1 MGTTMCMM
9 LLFTQSSRIC
19 RMNVGSHAIVFKSL
33 RFGRFTLKHNPQSF
47 QTKTGFKS
55 LGFRLWKHHSSVNDN
70 RSKLWVLKCT
80 SVNGAWV
87 CILFATSN
95 QILIQEP
102 NWTLKCILDPQFQK
116 LDQRWKTQ
124 QEIRITEI
132 QDHLFPHNYRLSLRF
147 CSELAVY

>member
-1 MGTTMCMM
+1 MWIYLYISMGTTLCMM

-19 RMNVGSHAIVFKSL
+19 RVNVGSHAIVFKSL
-33 RFGRFTLKHNPQSF
+33 RFGRFTLKHNHRSF

-55 LGFRLWKHHSSVNDN
+55 LGFRLWKHRSSVNDN
-70 RSKLWVLKCT
+70 RSKLWVLKRT

-102 NWTLKCILDPQFQK
+102 NWTLKCILDPQFPK
-116 LDQRWKTQ
+116 VRPTLKNAAGN
-124 QEIRITEI
+124 
-132 QDHLFPHNYRLSLRF
+132 QDHGNSRPFVPT
-147 CSELAVY
+147 